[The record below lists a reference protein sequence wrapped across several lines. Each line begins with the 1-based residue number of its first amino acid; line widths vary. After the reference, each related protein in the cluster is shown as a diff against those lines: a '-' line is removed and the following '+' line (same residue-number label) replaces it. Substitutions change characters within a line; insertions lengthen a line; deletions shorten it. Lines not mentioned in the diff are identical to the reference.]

1 MTLGE
6 EIHRLSDGCDHS
18 IEHHWMLDHTFS
30 VAWGK
35 RLGRSRKDIAISF
48 EMLRAFDSLARS
60 LNLSE
65 TAESLGVTRQTVRRH
80 IINLEALRGGPLFS
94 LEKHSYSLTELG
106 KASLSG
112 AQSLLRQ
119 GDSWSFGDV
128 KSPGRSQ
135 HLEYAKF
142 TDDQGRRYYSQQH
155 PVSAISSKG
164 TEIVRK
170 ALPAWGNAL
179 ARIEADA
186 MAAVRPYLV
195 VYRRSADGWV
205 CVEIGDESAYAKWFG
220 WTWAKSAIGQLSS
233 HDQAGNEFNRFI
245 ADAYE
250 RLHGEGGARLDH
262 LFAYLPREISDN
274 PIPVTFQRLLMG
286 CVFPDGAPA
295 LAVLVSVTTDVEID
309 SLTSDDLQSVSPA
322 LIAEF
327 EVTKT
332 L

>member
-1 MTLGE
+1 
-6 EIHRLSDGCDHS
+6 
-18 IEHHWMLDHTFS
+18 MLDHTFR
-30 VAWGK
+30 VAWGN
-35 RLGRSRKDIAISF
+35 RLGRSRQDIAISF
-48 EMLRAFDSLARS
+48 DMLRAFDSLART

-65 TAESLGVTRQTVRRH
+65 TAENLGVTRQTVRRH
-80 IINLEALRGGPLFS
+80 IINLESLRGGPLFS

-119 GDSWSFGDV
+119 GDTWSLGEV
-128 KSPGRSQ
+128 NSPGRSQ
-135 HLEYAKF
+135 HLEYAKL
-142 TDDQGRRYYSQQH
+142 TDDEGRRFFSQQH
-155 PVSAISSKG
+155 QVSSISRKG
-164 TEIVRK
+164 TLIAQK
-170 ALPAWGNAL
+170 ALSAWGSAL
-179 ARIEADA
+179 ARIESEA
-186 MAAVRPYLV
+186 MLDIRPYLV
-195 VYRRSADGWV
+195 VYRRSAEGWV
-205 CVEIGDESAYAKWFG
+205 CVEIGDNSAYAKWFG

-233 HDQAGNEFNRFI
+233 LDRAGNDFNSFI

-262 LFAYLPREISDN
+262 LFAHLPREISDN

-295 LAVLVSVTTDVEID
+295 LAVLVSVTADVEID
-309 SLTSDDLQSVSPA
+309 GLSSEDLQSVSPA

-327 EVTKT
+327 EAKEV

>member
-1 MTLGE
+1 M
-6 EIHRLSDGCDHS
+6 
-18 IEHHWMLDHTFS
+18 
-30 VAWGK
+30 
-35 RLGRSRKDIAISF
+35 GRSRKDIAISF
-48 EMLRAFDSLARS
+48 EMLRAFDSLART

-65 TAESLGVTRQTVRRH
+65 TAENLGVTRQTVRRH

-119 GDSWSFGDV
+119 GDSWSYGKV
-128 KSPGRSQ
+128 NSPARSQ

-142 TDDQGRRYYSQQH
+142 TDENDRRYFSQQH
-155 PVSAISSKG
+155 QVSAISTKG
-164 TEIVRK
+164 TETVQR
-170 ALPAWGNAL
+170 ALMAWGRGL
-179 ARIEADA
+179 AQIECEA
-186 MAAVRPYLV
+186 MADVRPYLV
-195 VYRRSADGWV
+195 LYRRSTDGWV

-220 WTWAKSAIGQLSS
+220 WTWAKSAIGQLLS
-233 HDQAGNEFNRFI
+233 HDQAGDEFNSFI

-262 LFAYLPREISDN
+262 LFAHLPREISDN

-295 LAVLVSVTTDVEID
+295 LAVLVSVTADVEID
-309 SLTSDDLQSVSPA
+309 GLTSDDLQSVSPA

-327 EVTKT
+327 DVTTT